1 MLPSEGR
8 GPLVR
13 RLRDVDRIA
22 CCGRMM
28 GRLVVISSHE
38 EAATSAQSC
47 KGATAGDTEEEDGCG
62 VAWTFGSC
70 VLWRARVMIF
80 CFSRFLG
87 GGCWHNHRPIKK
99 DVGGEAINHVRGG
112 WRFSSGR
119 CDARVMSEGTR
130 PSRMRMMNKK
140 EKKNSPQNV
149 ANELGSVCCG
159 LCVECGFL
167 VV

>member
-1 MLPSEGR
+1 MFVCGDMRWRGGRKLVVVRCPCREVLPSEGR
-8 GPLVR
+8 GPLVC
-13 RLRDVDRIA
+13 RLRDVARIA

-28 GRLVVISSHE
+28 GRLVVISLHE

-47 KGATAGDTEEEDGCG
+47 KGATAGETEEEDGCG

-99 DVGGEAINHVRGG
+99 DVGGEG
-112 WRFSSGR
+112 
-119 CDARVMSEGTR
+119 
-130 PSRMRMMNKK
+130 MNF
-140 EKKNSPQNV
+140 V
-149 ANELGSVCCG
+149 
-159 LCVECGFL
+159 
-167 VV
+167 